1 MIEDTELLR
10 RYAEEHSEAAFTE
23 LVERRLGLVYA
34 VALRQTGGDAHRAQD
49 IAQTVFT
56 HLARKASSLARQPV
70 LAGWLY
76 RSAQFAASDAR
87 RAERRRQV
95 REQEA
100 HTMNEILSE
109 DRPAGEWDKLRPD
122 LDQVLSELDESDR
135 DALVLRF
142 FDDRP
147 LVEVGAKL
155 NLTEN
160 AARMRVQRAL
170 EKVRALLARRGVTS
184 TTAALAGV
192 LTGQA
197 GIAAPA
203 AIVASVSSAALAGAA
218 SGGALVT
225 AAGIFTI
232 MSTTKIITTAAVV
245 ALVGL
250 AGYEFAVIQK
260 TKESAASLDRQR
272 VQMARELVALKSEL
286 EAAKASRV
294 APSTRTAAAVIAAKS
309 SEQRA
314 QGSPAAPTAT
324 PPNSPAAQRPA
335 SPLSPDEQRVARV
348 ALAMQ
353 AAKAA
358 YHAAHGGKEP
368 PNLQALIPYFPTPQE
383 GADYV
388 ELLEAQKAAAEN
400 PRLSPDEKRA
410 ARVALAMQEAKSA
423 YHAAHSGHEPPNLQ
437 ALIPYFATPQEGAD
451 YVELL
456 QAAQKQAAQKEAK
469 PN

>member
-76 RSAQFAASDAR
+76 RSAQFAASDAMR
-87 RAERRRQV
+87 TERRRQV

-109 DRPAGEWDKLRPD
+109 GRPAGDWEKLRPD
-122 LDQVLSELDESDR
+122 LDRVLSELDESDR

-155 NLTEN
+155 NLSEN

-218 SGGALVT
+218 SGGALV
-225 AAGIFTI
+225 AATGIFNI
-232 MSTTKIITTAAVV
+232 MSTTKIITAAAVV

-250 AGYEFAVIQK
+250 AGYEFAVIQT
-260 TKESAASLDRQR
+260 TKASAAALERER
-272 VQMARELVALKSEL
+272 LQMAQEIAALKSEL
-286 EAAKASRV
+286 AAAKASRA
-294 APSTRTAAAVIAAKS
+294 APSTRLAAGVTSAQS
-309 SEQRA
+309 SNQRE
-314 QGSPAAPTAT
+314 QGSTTAPVTT
-324 PPNSPAAQRPA
+324 PPNPTDAQRPA
-335 SPLSPDEQRVARV
+335 SRLAPDEERVLKV
-348 ALAMQ
+348 ASAMK
-353 AAKAA
+353 AAKDA
-358 YHAAHGGKEP
+358 YHAAHGGQEP
-368 PNLQALIPYFPTPQE
+368 PNL
-383 GADYV
+383 
-388 ELLEAQKAAAEN
+388 
-400 PRLSPDEKRA
+400 
-410 ARVALAMQEAKSA
+410 
-423 YHAAHSGHEPPNLQ
+423 H

-451 YVELL
+451 YVETLEA
-456 QAAQKQAAQKEAK
+456 QKEAAQKEVAQKEAK
-469 PN
+469 DN

>member
-10 RYAEEHSEAAFTE
+10 CYAEEHSEAAFTE

-56 HLARKASSLARQPV
+56 NLARKASSLARQPV

-76 RSAQFAASDAR
+76 RSAQFAASDAMR
-87 RAERRRQV
+87 TEWRRQL

-109 DRPAGEWDKLRPD
+109 DRSAGNWEKLRPD

-142 FDDRP
+142 LDDRP
-147 LVEVGAKL
+147 FADVGANL

-170 EKVRALLARRGVTS
+170 EKVRTLLARRGVTS

-218 SGGALVT
+218 SGGAIVT
-225 AAGIFTI
+225 ATGLFKI
-232 MSTTKIITTAAVV
+232 MSTTKIITAAAVV

-250 AGYEFAVIQK
+250 AGYEFVIIQE
-260 TKESAASLDRQR
+260 TKESAASLDRER
-272 VQMARELVALKSEL
+272 VQMARDIAALKREV
-286 EAAKASRV
+286 EAAKASR
-294 APSTRTAAAVIAAKS
+294 AALSTRSAVGVTSSKSSTAA
-309 SEQRA
+309 
-314 QGSPAAPTAT
+314 PDTTPT
-324 PPNSPAAQRPA
+324 NSADPQKPA
-335 SPLSPDEQRVARV
+335 SRLEPDEVRALTVASAV
-348 ALAMQ
+348 
-353 AAKAA
+353 KAA
-358 YHAAHGGKEP
+358 M
-368 PNLQALIPYFPTPQE
+368 
-383 GADYV
+383 D
-388 ELLEAQKAAAEN
+388 
-400 PRLSPDEKRA
+400 
-410 ARVALAMQEAKSA
+410 A
-423 YHAAHSGHEPPNLQ
+423 YHAAHSGQEPPNLQ

-451 YVELL
+451 YVEYLE
-456 QAAQKQAAQKEAK
+456 AQKEAAQKEAK
-469 PN
+469 QK

>member
-1 MIEDTELLR
+1 MVRDMIEDTELLR

-34 VALRQTGGDAHRAQD
+34 VALRQTSGDAHRAQD

-56 HLARKASSLARQPV
+56 NLARKASSLARQPV

-76 RSAQFAASDAR
+76 RSAQFASSDAMR
-87 RAERRRQV
+87 TEWRRQV
-95 REQEA
+95 REHEA

-109 DRPAGEWDKLRPD
+109 DRSAGDWDKLRPD

-147 LVEVGAKL
+147 LADVGAKL

-170 EKVRALLARRGVTS
+170 EKVRALLGRRGVTS

-197 GIAAPA
+197 GTAAPA

-225 AAGIFTI
+225 ATGLFKI
-232 MSTTKIITTAAVV
+232 MSTTKIITATAVV

-250 AGYEFAVIQK
+250 AGYEFAIIQK
-260 TKESAASLDRQR
+260 TKESAASLDRER
-272 VQMARELVALKSEL
+272 VQMARDIAALKREI
-286 EAAKASRV
+286 EAAKASRA
-294 APSTRTAAAVIAAKS
+294 APSTRSAVGVTSSKSSDQREHGSTAA
-309 SEQRA
+309 
-314 QGSPAAPTAT
+314 PDTTPT
-324 PPNSPAAQRPA
+324 NSADPKKPA
-335 SPLSPDEQRVARV
+335 SRLAPDEERLLKVV
-348 ALAMQ
+348 STM
-353 AAKAA
+353 KAA
-358 YHAAHGGKEP
+358 M
-368 PNLQALIPYFPTPQE
+368 
-383 GADYV
+383 D
-388 ELLEAQKAAAEN
+388 
-400 PRLSPDEKRA
+400 
-410 ARVALAMQEAKSA
+410 A
-423 YHAAHSGHEPPNLQ
+423 YHAAHSGQEPPNIQ

-451 YVELL
+451 YVEYLE
-456 QAAQKQAAQKEAK
+456 AQKEAAQK
-469 PN
+469 DAKQN

>member
-10 RYAEEHSEAAFTE
+10 RYAEEQSEAAFTE
-23 LVERRLGLVYA
+23 LVQRRLGLVYA

-56 HLARKASSLARQPV
+56 NLARKASSLARQPV

-87 RAERRRQV
+87 RTEWRRQV
-95 REQEA
+95 REQES

-109 DRPAGEWDKLRPD
+109 DRSAGDWDKLRPD
-122 LDQVLSELDESDR
+122 LDQVLSELDGSDR

-147 LVEVGAKL
+147 FADVGAKL

-197 GIAAPA
+197 GTAAPA

-225 AAGIFTI
+225 ATGIFKI
-232 MSTTKIITTAAVV
+232 MCTTKVITAAAVV

-250 AGYEFAVIQK
+250 VGYEFAVIKK
-260 TKESAASLDRQR
+260 TKESAASLDRER
-272 VQMARELVALKSEL
+272 VQMARDIAALKREI
-286 EAAKASRV
+286 EAAKASRA
-294 APSTRTAAAVIAAKS
+294 APSIFSAAGVTSSKSSDQREHGSTAAPDTK
-309 SEQRA
+309 
-314 QGSPAAPTAT
+314 PTNSAD
-324 PPNSPAAQRPA
+324 PPKPA
-335 SPLSPDEQRVARV
+335 SRLAPDEVRALTVAS
-348 ALAMQ
+348 AM
-353 AAKAA
+353 KAA
-358 YHAAHGGKEP
+358 M
-368 PNLQALIPYFPTPQE
+368 
-383 GADYV
+383 D
-388 ELLEAQKAAAEN
+388 
-400 PRLSPDEKRA
+400 
-410 ARVALAMQEAKSA
+410 A
-423 YHAAHSGHEPPNLQ
+423 YHAAHSGQEPPSLQ

-451 YVELL
+451 YVEYLE
-456 QAAQKQAAQKEAK
+456 AQKEAAQKEARQK
-469 PN
+469 

>member
-34 VALRQTGGDAHRAQD
+34 VALRQTGGDAHRAKD

-76 RSAQFAASDAR
+76 RSAQFAASDAMR
-87 RAERRRQV
+87 TERRRQV

-109 DRPAGEWDKLRPD
+109 DRPAGPWDKLRPD
-122 LDQVLSELDESDR
+122 LDRVLSELEESDR

-147 LVEVGAKL
+147 FVDVGAKL

-197 GIAAPA
+197 GTAAPA
-203 AIVASVSSAALAGAA
+203 AIVASVASAALAGAA

-225 AAGIFTI
+225 ATGIFEI
-232 MSTTKIITTAAVV
+232 VSTTKIITAAAVV
-245 ALVGL
+245 ALLGL
-250 AGYEFAVIQK
+250 AGYEFAVIRK
-260 TKESAASLDRQR
+260 TKESAASRDREG
-272 VQMARELVALKSEL
+272 VQMAREIAALKSEI
-286 EAAKASRV
+286 EATKASQA
-294 APSTRTAAAVIAAKS
+294 APSRSATGVASSKSEDQREHGSTAAPDTTL
-309 SEQRA
+309 R
-314 QGSPAAPTAT
+314 
-324 PPNSPAAQRPA
+324 NSADSRRPA
-335 SPLSPDEQRVARV
+335 SRLAPDEERALRVAS
-348 ALAMQ
+348 AMK
-353 AAKAA
+353 AAMAA
-358 YHAAHGGKEP
+358 YHAAHNG
-368 PNLQALIPYFPTPQE
+368 Q
-383 GADYV
+383 
-388 ELLEAQKAAAEN
+388 
-400 PRLSPDEKRA
+400 
-410 ARVALAMQEAKSA
+410 
-423 YHAAHSGHEPPNLQ
+423 EPPNLQ

-451 YVELL
+451 YVEYLE
-456 QAAQKQAAQKEAK
+456 AHKEAAQKEAK
-469 PN
+469 QN

>member
-10 RYAEEHSEAAFTE
+10 RYAEEQSEAAFTE

-56 HLARKASSLARQPV
+56 NLARKASSLARQPV

-76 RSAQFAASDAR
+76 RSAQFAASDAMR
-87 RAERRRQV
+87 TERRRHA

-100 HTMNEILSE
+100 HTMNEILCE
-109 DRPAGEWDKLRPD
+109 DRSAGDWDKLRPD
-122 LDQVLSELDESDR
+122 LDQVLSELDEPDR

-184 TTAALAGV
+184 TTAALAGL

-197 GIAAPA
+197 GTAAPA

-218 SGGALVT
+218 AGGALV
-225 AAGIFTI
+225 AATGILTI
-232 MSTTKIITTAAVV
+232 MSTTKIITAAAVV
-245 ALVGL
+245 ALAGL
-250 AGYEFAVIQK
+250 AGYEFAVIQT
-260 TKESAASLDRQR
+260 TKASAASRDRER
-272 VQMARELVALKSEL
+272 VQMAREIAALKGEVD
-286 EAAKASRV
+286 AVKAGRA
-294 APSTRTAAAVIAAKS
+294 APSTRAAAGITSSPSFDQREQGSTAAPPKPADSPK
-309 SEQRA
+309 
-314 QGSPAAPTAT
+314 PAA
-324 PPNSPAAQRPA
+324 
-335 SPLSPDEQRVARV
+335 PLSPDESRVLTITSTLKA
-348 ALAMQ
+348 AMD
-353 AAKAA
+353 A
-358 YHAAHGGKEP
+358 YHATHNGQEP
-368 PNLQALIPYFPTPQE
+368 P
-383 GADYV
+383 
-388 ELLEAQKAAAEN
+388 
-400 PRLSPDEKRA
+400 S
-410 ARVALAMQEAKSA
+410 
-423 YHAAHSGHEPPNLQ
+423 LQ

-451 YVELL
+451 YFEYLE
-456 QAAQKQAAQKEAK
+456 AQKEAAQK
-469 PN
+469 DAKRK